1 MGKQGDYTLPSTLSG
16 IGDYAFK
23 ECSITRF
30 IFPDSFS
37 EIGQGALMNS
47 LVEEV
52 SLPAQ
57 LKLIP
62 TGTFQGCTRLKVVR
76 LGEKTELVSD
86 YVFDGCPLTDLYV
99 DAPYP
104 PVCNTNAFTTK
115 GTPFLPTCV
124 LHVPAGKKKLYQNNR
139 SWSKFEH
146 IIEQ

>member
-1 MGKQGDYTLPSTLSG
+1 MAKQGDYTLPSTLSG

-86 YVFDGCPLTDLYV
+86 YVFD

-146 IIEQ
+146 IVEQ